1 MIQAKVVADSA
12 NLKGDRVTSLVIT
25 FPRIILAEVN
35 THRMLSK
42 CTASSRAIPFHKMV
56 ETINRDPFI
65 PMAWQREHK
74 GMQGNEYLDPLDEKI
89 AITQWLVAKD
99 DAIKNAEALGNSLT
113 YVTKQLRNRLL
124 EPFMWVT
131 MLITG
136 SQEGWNNFFKLRC
149 PIYGDSAYGLDKSSI
164 SFKSKKEYC
173 KYFGIEEDSQ
183 TIVQWL
189 NHNYGQAEIHM
200 MALAEAIYDAMQ
212 ESTPSILGPWEFHIP
227 FRNEILVNKEFQE
240 RTENMSITAT
250 ELLMIKISVAKAAR
264 VSYTS
269 FNKTKENSISNNLL
283 LFNKLAKSDPFH
295 ASPFEHV
302 AQCMDEEAYN
312 HFIKGVADNIN
323 EEDPKYL
330 EFNED
335 NDSKGWCYS
344 LKGFIPMRFLVDNE
358 PEYFFEGFGV
368 R

>member
-12 NLKGDRVTSLVIT
+12 NSKGDRVTSLVIT

-65 PMAWQREHK
+65 PIAWQKNHS
-74 GMQGNEYLDPLDEKI
+74 GMQGTEYLTGLDRDQCEFE
-89 AITQWLVAKD
+89 WLTARDSAVEQSQQLNM
-99 DAIKNAEALGNSLT
+99 INT
-113 YVTKQLRNRLL
+113 TKQLANRLL

-149 PIYGDSAYGLDKSSI
+149 PSYSWRGEGN
-164 SFKSKKEYC
+164 FKSWKDLV
-173 KYFGIEEDSQ
+173 KYHHKDGANRDFIEALEKTTVVERLQ
-183 TIVQWL
+183 
-189 NHNYGQAEIHM
+189 NNKGQAEIHM
-200 MALAEAIYDAMQ
+200 MALAEAIYDAME
-212 ESTPSILGPWEFHIP
+212 ESITSILKPWKFHIP
-227 FRNEILVNKEFQE
+227 FSNEIFLNEEFQE
-240 RTENMSITAT
+240 RTENRS
-250 ELLMIKISVAKAAR
+250 EDESNLLMMKISVAKAAR
-264 VSYTS
+264 VSYTT
-269 FNKTKENSISNNLL
+269 FNETKENSISNDLL

-312 HFIKGVADNIN
+312 HFVKGVADNIS
-323 EEDPKYL
+323 EEGPNYL

-335 NDSKGWCYS
+335 NKSKGWCYS
-344 LKGFIPMRFLVDNE
+344 LKGFIPLRFLVDNE
-358 PEYFFEGFGV
+358 PV
-368 R
+368 LLRCLDRI

>member
-42 CTASSRAIPFHKMV
+42 CTASSRAVPFHKMV
-56 ETINRDPFI
+56 ETINRDPFT

-74 GMQGNEYLDPLDEKI
+74 GMQGNEYLDPFDEKI
-89 AITQWLVAKD
+89 AITQWLAAKD

-124 EPFMWVT
+124 EPFMWTT

-136 SQEGWNNFFKLRC
+136 SKEGWDNFFRLRC
-149 PIYGDSAYGLDKSSI
+149 PQYYVGNEVYR
-164 SFKSKKEYC
+164 SKRDA
-173 KYFGIEEDSQ
+173 INQEDDEINNRILSGFSELE
-183 TIVQWL
+183 WL
-189 NHNYGQAEIHM
+189 KINKGQAEIHM

-269 FNKTKENSISNNLL
+269 FNETKENSISNNLL

-312 HFIKGVADNIN
+312 HFIKGVADSIN
-323 EEDPKYL
+323 EEDPRYL

-335 NDSKGWCYS
+335 DDSKGWCYS
-344 LKGFIPMRFLVDNE
+344 LKGFIPIRFLVDNE
-358 PEYFFEGFGV
+358 PEYFFEEFGV